1 MKLLVSGATKTLRE
15 LAAVHSDHLGYL
27 VVPGARNKPEA
38 VRSLGLTT
46 AADNGAFSGLNVGAF
61 CSMLGLYRESGVKL
75 EWVACPDV
83 VGDDEATF
91 RLYGQWEPIVRAFGF
106 CPALVLQDGM
116 DVVDMIMAK
125 PDAIFIGGSTEY
137 KLGSSVREIVRW
149 ARLQGKP
156 VHMGRVNTE
165 KRIRYAVEIG
175 CTSCDGSGF
184 SQWPDKRIPL
194 GLKWIKRAI
203 NRHSQPRLPVNS

>member
-15 LAAVHSDHLGYL
+15 LAAAHSDHLGCL
-27 VVPGARNKPEA
+27 VVPGARNKPGA
-38 VRSLGLTT
+38 IQSLGLTT
-46 AADNGAFSGLNVGAF
+46 AADNGAFSGLDVGAF
-61 CSMLGLYRESGVKL
+61 CSMLGQYQEAKFPL
-75 EWVACPDV
+75 EWVAAPDV
-83 VGDDEATF
+83 VGDDVATF
-91 RLYGQWEPIVRAFGF
+91 RLWGQWKKIITAFGF
-106 CPALVLQDGM
+106 RPALVLQDGM
-116 DVVDMIMAK
+116 KIMDIITFNPPAV
-125 PDAIFIGGSTEY
+125 FIGGSTEY
-137 KLGSSVREIVRW
+137 KLGPVVRKIVQW
-149 ARLQGKP
+149 AISEGKP